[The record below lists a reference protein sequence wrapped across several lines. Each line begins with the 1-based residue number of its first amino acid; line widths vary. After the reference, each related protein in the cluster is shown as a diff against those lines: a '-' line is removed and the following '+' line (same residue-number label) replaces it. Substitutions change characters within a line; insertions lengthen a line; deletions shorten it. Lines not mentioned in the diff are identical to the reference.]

1 MKLGK
6 SPTLLQSLAASVPRE
21 KHRGWGDG
29 SMLDTLGTMLGF
41 FHPSSFDW
49 HHSLVRCSTRVA
61 GK

>member
-29 SMLDTLGTMLGF
+29 SMLDTLAPRWVSSIQAHLIGTTA
-41 FHPSSFDW
+41 W
-49 HHSLVRCSTRVA
+49 
-61 GK
+61 